1 MSERAKFSF
10 DFNSFMTNRESA
22 AELTESRYNLT
33 IGLTL
38 AWGFLTNFVL
48 VRALQPRILEMMLYG
63 TGGGMIVFLIAYF
76 VLVMV
81 GSIMVRSYSAV
92 KCFIG
97 YNLIALPVGVL
108 VAMATAMYDPGI
120 VTRAALSTAIVTLV
134 MMIVA
139 TAAPSVFQRMAGGLS
154 VALLATIVV
163 EALGSIFFRS
173 VYTITDWVVVGI
185 MCMYIG
191 YDWVRANSVQRTT
204 TNAIAAASALYLDI
218 INIFVRL
225 LSILARSRSDRRD

>member
-38 AWGFLTNFVL
+38 AWGFLINFVL
-48 VRALQPRILEMMLYG
+48 VRTLQPRILEMMLYG
-63 TGGGMIVFLIAYF
+63 TSGGMIVFLIAYF

-81 GSIMVRSYSAV
+81 GSSMVRSYSAV

-204 TNAIAAASALYLDI
+204 TNAIAAASVLYLDI

>member
-38 AWGFLTNFVL
+38 AWGFLINFVL
-48 VRALQPRILEMMLYG
+48 VRVLQPRILEMMLYG

-81 GSIMVRSYSAV
+81 GSSMVRSYSAV

>member
-38 AWGFLTNFVL
+38 AWGFLINFVL
-48 VRALQPRILEMMLYG
+48 VRTLQPRILEMMLYG
-63 TGGGMIVFLIAYF
+63 TSGGMIVFLIAYF

-81 GSIMVRSYSAV
+81 GSSMVRSYSAV

>member
-38 AWGFLTNFVL
+38 AWGFLINFVL
-48 VRALQPRILEMMLYG
+48 VRELQPRILEMMLYG
-63 TGGGMIVFLIAYF
+63 TGGGMIAFLIAYF

-81 GSIMVRSYSAV
+81 GSSMVRSYSAV

-139 TAAPSVFQRMAGGLS
+139 TAVPSIFQRMAGGLS

>member
-38 AWGFLTNFVL
+38 AWGFLINFVL
-48 VRALQPRILEMMLYG
+48 VRDLQPRILEMMLYG
-63 TGGGMIVFLIAYF
+63 TGGGMIAFLIAYF

-81 GSIMVRSYSAV
+81 GSSMVRSYSAV

-139 TAAPSVFQRMAGGLS
+139 TAMPSIFQRMAGGLS

>member
-38 AWGFLTNFVL
+38 AWGFLINFVL
-48 VRALQPRILEMMLYG
+48 VRTLQPRILEMMLYG
-63 TGGGMIVFLIAYF
+63 TSGGMIVFLIAYF

-81 GSIMVRSYSAV
+81 GSSMVRSYSAV

-108 VAMATAMYDPGI
+108 VAIATAMYDPGI

-225 LSILARSRSDRRD
+225 LSILARSRSDRSD

>member
-22 AELTESRYNLT
+22 AELTQSRYNLT

-38 AWGFLTNFVL
+38 AWGFLINFVL

-81 GSIMVRSYSAV
+81 GSSMVRSYSAV

-139 TAAPSVFQRMAGGLS
+139 TAMPSVFQRMAGGLS

>member
-38 AWGFLTNFVL
+38 AWGVLINFVL

-63 TGGGMIVFLIAYF
+63 TGGGMIAFLIAYF

-81 GSIMVRSYSAV
+81 GSSMVRSYSAV

-139 TAAPSVFQRMAGGLS
+139 TAMPSIFQRMAGGLS

>member
-38 AWGFLTNFVL
+38 AWGFLINFVL

-81 GSIMVRSYSAV
+81 GSSMVRSYSAV

-139 TAAPSVFQRMAGGLS
+139 TAMPSIFQRMAGGLS

-185 MCMYIG
+185 MCM
-191 YDWVRANSVQRTT
+191 
-204 TNAIAAASALYLDI
+204 
-218 INIFVRL
+218 
-225 LSILARSRSDRRD
+225 